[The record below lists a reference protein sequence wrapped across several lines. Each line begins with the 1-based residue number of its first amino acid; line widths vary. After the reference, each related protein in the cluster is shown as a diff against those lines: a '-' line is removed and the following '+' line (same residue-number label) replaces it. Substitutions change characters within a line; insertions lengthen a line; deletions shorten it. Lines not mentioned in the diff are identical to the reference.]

1 MDVVML
7 SRIQLGLT
15 TAFHIVFP
23 TLTIGFALFIST
35 VFIWTP
41 YHNPVF
47 YPLGETLILPVVLG
61 YIFHSYRVFHGKIVY
76 WKSYE

>member
-47 YPLGETLILPVVLG
+47 YPLGGDIDSSRDPWVHLSQLPGISRQNRLLE
-61 YIFHSYRVFHGKIVY
+61 KL
-76 WKSYE
+76 